1 MNGDENLP
9 DDPGWPWYSTTVLP
23 GMTRRYL
30 VMHSADDQRRVLR
43 TITVGFVEMIVG
55 LAILGIW
62 MSTGGAHDAS
72 PVLIGASGV
81 AMVAPLFARRLGRGL
96 DCSSNVALA
105 ESYRTRFFLRAAF
118 ANVPALAAFVVIATG
133 GPAWLFGV
141 GLTISIATVF
151 FDAPTRARL
160 AREDA
165 ALAAGGCGRSL
176 VAALAGG
183 AL

>member
-1 MNGDENLP
+1 M
-9 DDPGWPWYSTTVLP
+9 TVLP

-43 TITVGFVEMIVG
+43 SCTVGFAEMVVG
-55 LAILGIW
+55 IAVLGALFL
-62 MSTGGAHDAS
+62 GGAPDHAA
-72 PVLIGASGV
+72 PGLVAVCGA
-81 AMVAPLFARRLGRGL
+81 AMAAPFLGRLARRPL
-96 DCSSNVALA
+96 DCSSDVALA

-118 ANVPALAAFVVIATG
+118 ANVPALAGFLVGSAG
-133 GPAWLFGV
+133 GPVWLFGLGV
-141 GLTISIATVF
+141 AIALAALFV
-151 FDAPTRARL
+151 DAPTRSHL

-165 ALAAGGCGRSL
+165 ALRARGCGRSL